1 MRTLTDPV
9 AVITELN
16 SFFDTMD
23 HNVEWIDFSALHDV
37 LKVVQRDMM
46 PIKMEIQVRL
56 QLIKLIF

>member
-23 HNVEWIDFSALHDV
+23 HNVEWIDFSALHD
-37 LKVVQRDMM
+37 
-46 PIKMEIQVRL
+46 
-56 QLIKLIF
+56 